1 MARQWEKDLKPG
13 KTELST
19 QEYEHLINGSTLET
33 EKELA
38 EKWAQSIGLRQPSFE
53 EILRRSKFPS
63 LRWEPNIPHK
73 RPFLWRRRQYLQVLC
88 TLVLIITTC
97 CCLRL
102 DAVHSAG
109 TTLMNYI
116 AAIAPDGMVLDLTGS
131 KIPQEWSEL
140 YIPSYMPDG
149 FELLSVEEEEATC
162 KLQYTKEDQ
171 FIYIIQYRNN
181 YFHTVFT
188 DSENDF
194 TWYETPQG
202 NLLCS
207 YSQNDITII
216 RTKCDNAVVV
226 INTNV
231 DIDTIIPIFDS
242 LEWKEK

>member
-19 QEYEHLINGSTLET
+19 EEYEHLINGSTLDT

-38 EKWAQSIGLRQPSFE
+38 EKWAQSIGLRQPPFE
-53 EILRRSKFPS
+53 EILRRSQFPS

-73 RPFLWRRRQYLQVLC
+73 RPILWRRRQYLQVLC

-102 DAVHSAG
+102 GAVHSAG

-116 AAIAPDGMVLDLTGS
+116 AAIAPDGMVFNIKNS
-131 KIPQEWSEL
+131 ESPQEWNEL
-140 YIPSYMPDG
+140 YIPSYMPEG
-149 FELLSVEEEEATC
+149 FELLSIEEEAAVY
-162 KLQYTKEDQ
+162 KIKYTKEDQ
-171 FIYIIQYRNN
+171 FIYITQYRNN
-181 YFHTVFT
+181 YTHAIFT
-188 DSENDF
+188 DSKDEI

-207 YSQNDITII
+207 SSQNGITTV
-216 RTKCDNAVVV
+216 RTKYDNALVV

-231 DIDTIIPIFDS
+231 NIDMIMPIFDN
-242 LEWKEK
+242 LEWKAK

>member
-19 QEYEHLINGSTLET
+19 EEYEHLINGSTLDT

-38 EKWAQSIGLRQPSFE
+38 EKWAQSIGLRQPPFE
-53 EILRRSKFPS
+53 VILRRSKFPS

-102 DAVHSAG
+102 GAVHSAG

-116 AAIAPDGMVLDLTGS
+116 AAIAPDGMLFNVTGS
-131 KIPQEWSEL
+131 DFPQKWSEL
-140 YIPSYMPDG
+140 YIPLYMPEG
-149 FELLSVEEEEATC
+149 FELLSIEEEAAVY
-162 KLQYTKEDQ
+162 KIKYTKEDQ
-171 FIYIIQYRNN
+171 FIYITQYRNS
-181 YFHTVFT
+181 YTHAIFT
-188 DSENDF
+188 DSNDEI
-194 TWYETPQG
+194 TWYETAQG

-207 YSQNDITII
+207 SFQNGITTI
-216 RTKCDNAVVV
+216 RTKYDHALVV

-231 DIDTIIPIFDS
+231 DINMVMPIFDN
-242 LEWKEK
+242 LEWKAK

>member
-19 QEYEHLINGSTLET
+19 EEYEHLINGSTLDT

-38 EKWAQSIGLRQPSFE
+38 EKWAQSIGLRQPPFE
-53 EILRRSKFPS
+53 EILRRSQFPS

-73 RPFLWRRRQYLQVLC
+73 RPILWRRRQYLQVLC

-102 DAVHSAG
+102 GAVHSAG

-149 FELLSVEEEEATC
+149 FELLSIEEESTIC
-162 KLQYTKEDQ
+162 VIKYTKEDQ
-171 FIYIIQYRNN
+171 FIYITQYRNN
-181 YFHTVFT
+181 YSDIVFG
-188 DSENDF
+188 DHKNDLI
-194 TWYETPQG
+194 WYETTQG

-207 YSQNDITII
+207 YSQNGVSNT
-216 RTKCDNAVVV
+216 RTKYDNALVV
-226 INTNV
+226 ITTNV
-231 DIDTIIPIFDS
+231 DIDTIMPIFDS
-242 LEWKEK
+242 LEWKEQ

>member
-1 MARQWEKDLKPG
+1 MARHWEKDLKPG
-13 KTELST
+13 TTELST
-19 QEYEHLINGSTLET
+19 EEYEHLINGSTLDA
-33 EKELA
+33 EKEMA
-38 EKWAQSIGLRQPSFE
+38 EKWAQSIGLRQPPFE
-53 EILRRSKFPS
+53 VILRRSKFPS

-102 DAVHSAG
+102 GAVHSAG

-116 AAIAPDGMVLDLTGS
+116 AAIAPDGMLFNIQDS
-131 KIPQEWSEL
+131 KFPQNWNEL
-140 YIPSYMPDG
+140 YIPSYMPEG
-149 FELLSVEEEEATC
+149 FELLSIEEEGATC
-162 KLQYTKEDQ
+162 KLKYTKEDQ

-188 DSENDF
+188 DSESDI

-207 YSQNDITII
+207 YSQNDIPSFEQS
-216 RTKCDNAVVV
+216 V
-226 INTNV
+226 IMLW
-231 DIDTIIPIFDS
+231 S
-242 LEWKEK
+242 